1 MRFLIT
7 LLWMVV
13 AVVLAIFSYRNWS
26 DVTLDLWG
34 PLQADIKLPLLMA
47 VMFLL
52 GLIPIW
58 LVMRARVW
66 ALKRKLMIAERP
78 PVIAPPLPTAQHDP
92 DEPAAFE

>member
-1 MRFLIT
+1 MRFLAT

-13 AVVLAIFSYRNWS
+13 AVAVAIFSYRNWR
-26 DVTLDLWG
+26 DVTVDLWG

-58 LVMRARVW
+58 LVMRARLW
-66 ALKRKLMIAERP
+66 ALKRKLMIADRP
-78 PVIAPPLPTAQHDP
+78 PLVAQPAALPDSP
-92 DEPAAFE
+92 DEAATVE

>member
-13 AVVLAIFSYRNWS
+13 AVVVAIFSYRNWN
-26 DVTLDLWG
+26 DVTLALWG

-52 GLIPIW
+52 GAVPIW
-58 LVMRARVW
+58 LVMRARLW

-78 PVIAPPLPTAQHDP
+78 PIIAPPLPAAASAD